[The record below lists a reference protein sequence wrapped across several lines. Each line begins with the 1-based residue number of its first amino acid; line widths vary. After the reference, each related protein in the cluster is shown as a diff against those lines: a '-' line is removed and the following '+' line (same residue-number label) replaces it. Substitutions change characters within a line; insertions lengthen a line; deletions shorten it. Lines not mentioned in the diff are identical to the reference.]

1 LAFDDSVE
9 PLDVHTATVAVAAAA
24 DGGGL
29 VIVSV
34 HWGGEYQASP
44 SPRQRTVA
52 RALALAGADLVI
64 GHGPHVL
71 QRVEWVGETLVA
83 YSLGNFLFDQP
94 YPVDCRWGA
103 VLRVAVQGDRI
114 VAVDALPTVVQRGRV
129 RRAASEDGVAILAR
143 LDLDPVSRIQHQ
155 LSSTQEQPS

>member
-1 LAFDDSVE
+1 
-9 PLDVHTATVAVAAAA
+9 
-24 DGGGL
+24 
-29 VIVSV
+29 
-34 HWGGEYQASP
+34 
-44 SPRQRTVA
+44 
-52 RALALAGADLVI
+52 
-64 GHGPHVL
+64 
-71 QRVEWVGETLVA
+71 
-83 YSLGNFLFDQP
+83 
-94 YPVDCRWGA
+94 